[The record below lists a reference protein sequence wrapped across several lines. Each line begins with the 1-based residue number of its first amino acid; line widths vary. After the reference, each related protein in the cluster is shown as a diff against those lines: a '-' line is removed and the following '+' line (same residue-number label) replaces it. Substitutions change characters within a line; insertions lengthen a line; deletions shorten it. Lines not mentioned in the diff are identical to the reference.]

1 MAKNT
6 MKLDLN
12 GFKELLERF
21 QKAGGNID
29 AAAEKALTES
39 AKPFME
45 DLKTGIKKHHRTG
58 LTEASLKVP
67 TQIEREGNRLTLNV
81 GFDLGKGGLPAL
93 FLEFGTPR
101 MKADPFIQPAIQR
114 NQSRSRKIQKEL
126 LAKILKELKP

>member
-12 GFKELLERF
+12 GFKELLERI

-29 AAAEKALTES
+29 TAAEKALTES

-67 TQIEREGNRLTLNV
+67 TQIQREGNRLTLNV

>member
-12 GFKELLERF
+12 GFKELLERI

-29 AAAEKALTES
+29 AAAEKALVES

-45 DLKTGIKKHHRTG
+45 DLKTGINKHHQTG
-58 LTEASLKVP
+58 LTEASLNDP
-67 TQIEREGNRLTLNV
+67 TQIERDGNRLTLKV

-93 FLEFGTPR
+93 FLEYGTPR
-101 MKADPFIQPAIQR
+101 MKAEPFIQSSIQR
-114 NQSRSRKIQKEL
+114 NQSKSRKIQKEL
-126 LAKILKELKP
+126 LSKILKELEP